1 MGHRKTTSMTHPGF
15 AAEGLVFH
23 NYPPLWIAG
32 SHPRNYTVLRF
43 FSGIFAMPQP
53 HLRDMP
59 VCTVLPRNAQEPGGR
74 QSVKGQ

>member
-32 SHPRNYTVLRF
+32 SHTRNCTVLRF
-43 FSGIFAMPQP
+43 PGGIFATPRP
-53 HLRDMP
+53 HLRDMSSARSVP
-59 VCTVLPRNAQEPGGR
+59 AMHRNGAGG
-74 QSVKGQ
+74 KA